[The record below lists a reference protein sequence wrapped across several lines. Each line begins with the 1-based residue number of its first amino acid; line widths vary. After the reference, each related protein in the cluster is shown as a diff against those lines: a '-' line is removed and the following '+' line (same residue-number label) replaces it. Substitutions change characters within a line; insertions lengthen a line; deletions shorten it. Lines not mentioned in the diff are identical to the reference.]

1 MKTRFRKIAII
12 VLASLTCIYLFLT
25 ILSAVLRGTA
35 NNPGAE
41 PLDVFM
47 TKGMYTVFIY
57 FFAAGAVSSLLMLF
71 MILLK
76 VRRSGRIWTAAF
88 AVCVLNNL
96 LFYSMI
102 PVQAWL
108 QTKEK
113 LQITLVSLWLA
124 TVLAVIA
131 METIMAVRRGGSARK
146 KFDVPFSGTVS

>member
-47 TKGMYTVFIY
+47 TKGMYTVFVY
-57 FFAAGAVSSLLMLF
+57 FFAAGTVSSLLMLF
-71 MILLK
+71 MILLNI
-76 VRRSGRIWTAAF
+76 RRSGRIWTAAF

-113 LQITLVSLWLA
+113 LQITLVLLWLA
-124 TVLAVIA
+124 TALAVIA
-131 METIMAVRRGGSARK
+131 MEIIMAVRRGGSARK
-146 KFDVPFSGTVS
+146 EFDVPFSGTVS

>member
-25 ILSAVLRGTA
+25 ILSAVLRGTY
-35 NNPGAE
+35 NNSGAE
-41 PLDVFM
+41 PLGVFM

-57 FFAAGAVSSLLMLF
+57 FFAAGAVSSLLILF

-113 LQITLVSLWLA
+113 LQITLVLLWLA
-124 TVLAVIA
+124 TALAVIA
-131 METIMAVRRGGSARK
+131 MEIIMAVRRGGSARK
-146 KFDVPFSGTVS
+146 EFDVPFSGTVS

>member
-1 MKTRFRKIAII
+1 
-12 VLASLTCIYLFLT
+12 
-25 ILSAVLRGTA
+25 
-35 NNPGAE
+35 
-41 PLDVFM
+41 M

-76 VRRSGRIWTAAF
+76 VRRNGRIWTAAF

-96 LFYSMI
+96 LFYSII

-113 LQITLVSLWLA
+113 LQITLVLLWLA
-124 TVLAVIA
+124 TALAVIA
-131 METIMAVRRGGSARK
+131 MEIIMAVRRGESARK
-146 KFDVPFSGTVS
+146 EFDVPFSGTIS

>member
-1 MKTRFRKIAII
+1 
-12 VLASLTCIYLFLT
+12 
-25 ILSAVLRGTA
+25 
-35 NNPGAE
+35 
-41 PLDVFM
+41 M
-47 TKGMYTVFIY
+47 TKGMYLVFIY

-76 VRRSGRIWTAAF
+76 VRRSGRIWAAAF

-113 LQITLVSLWLA
+113 LQITLVLLWLA
-124 TVLAVIA
+124 TAA
-131 METIMAVRRGGSARK
+131 GGDCDGNYYGGQARGICPERI
-146 KFDVPFSGTVS
+146 